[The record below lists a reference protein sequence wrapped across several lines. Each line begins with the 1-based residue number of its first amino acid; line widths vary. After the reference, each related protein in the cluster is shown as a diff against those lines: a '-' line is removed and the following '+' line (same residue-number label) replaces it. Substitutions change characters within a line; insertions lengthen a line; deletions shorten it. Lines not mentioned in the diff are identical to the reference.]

1 MARIAICTPHNGEV
15 KADYAFSMGKLLL
28 ASQPKHELEL
38 FGARGSSIALNRMSI
53 ADNALAWG
61 AEFLLWID
69 SDHIFPADTLA
80 RLLAHGHDIVGCN
93 QPRRAFGQPPTAVI
107 VQNGQLRYVVTGRK
121 EVEARLV
128 QRVHALGLGV
138 CLMRAG
144 ILRRL
149 ERPWFESWPGGE
161 DSYFFAKLSKL
172 QVPVYLDHALSW
184 EIGHLGDHIFSNA
197 DVVVDPAQLWAGG
210 APDEPNPV

>member
-28 ASQPKHELEL
+28 ASQPLHELEL

-61 AEFLLWID
+61 AEYLLWID

-107 VQNGQLRYVVTGRK
+107 VQNGQLRYVVTSRK

-138 CLMRAG
+138 CLMRAE
-144 ILRRL
+144 ILCRM
-149 ERPWFESWPGGE
+149 ERPWFENWPGGE

-210 APDEPNPV
+210 APDEPSPV